1 MLAEKLHFKLRIPK
15 HLLEKVKERAS
26 ISQRTTTGEIL
37 YMLEN
42 FEDLEKRIK
51 ETIHLNQIE
60 NRLANLELKLSSN
73 CAK

>member
-1 MLAEKLHFKLRIPK
+1 MLAEKLHFKLRIPE
-15 HLLEKVKERAS
+15 HLLEKVKERAT

-51 ETIHLNQIE
+51 ETIHLNEIE

>member
-1 MLAEKLHFKLRIPK
+1 MLAEKLHFKLRIPE
-15 HLLEKVKERAS
+15 HLLEKVKERAA

-51 ETIHLNQIE
+51 ETIHLNEIE
-60 NRLANLELKLSSN
+60 NRLAHLELKLSSN

>member
-1 MLAEKLHFKLRIPK
+1 MLSEKLHFKLRIPE
-15 HLLEKVKERAS
+15 HLLEKVKERAA

-51 ETIHLNQIE
+51 EAIHLNEIE